1 MSGFRSGQG
10 GGSPTDLKPRDSV
23 TVQGTT
29 PTITI
34 GDGGDEDIKLL
45 FNSNTNDY
53 YVGSDAT
60 DDKLHV
66 GVGSAIGTNVAITV
80 DSSAQVSKLNLAAA
94 AVAVADDHIVIL
106 DGGATG
112 APKAESIQDLLSAI
126 AGSGLSVSGNQLVAS
141 GGGAADSVA
150 ADDISLGNAA
160 VSLATSAGNIT
171 IDAQGN
177 NTDIIFK
184 GTDATSDITMLTLD
198 GSEAGAATFNSTVT
212 ATGFTIGSAA
222 ITEAELEILD
232 GASVTTTELNLID
245 GDTSRG
251 TTAVADGDGFLH
263 NDAGTMRMTNVSK
276 LADLFAGTGLG
287 ASSSVLSVDAAQ
299 TGITSILATDLK
311 IGEDDETKIDFETAD
326 EIHFYAANVEQV
338 YLADN
343 IFGPQS
349 DSDVDLGT
357 TGVRWKDA
365 YIDTVTTTGDLDVGG
380 NIELGHASDTTIAR
394 ASSGVIS
401 VEGSNVIMAS
411 NDVSAL
417 TDSTSAA
424 IGIGTIELG
433 HASDTTIARAS
444 GGVISVEG
452 SNVIM
457 ASNDVS
463 ALTDS
468 TSAAIGIG
476 TIELGHASDTTIARA
491 SAGQITVEGT
501 AVILAGAVTGI
512 TSLLATDI
520 KIGEDDQTKIDFED
534 ANKINFYANNSK
546 EVELAE
552 NSLSP
557 GSNDGTALG
566 TTSLGWSDLFLAD
579 EGAIKFGDDQDVTL
593 THVADTGLTLDGAGS
608 ATNLQITNSATDG
621 DAAIQFALG
630 GTVKYTMGVNDGASD
645 AFEINVGTGALGADT
660 TALSIASDG
669 SITFAGPIKTDAF
682 SDQILFLNTNNSFA
696 YNLWKSSASGGSTI
710 QNTAGKII
718 LDSTT
723 AIELDSASGD
733 ITFMDGGTAQLSL
746 DMDGT
751 SGEVIFQ
758 LNVDSDDLV
767 FKQYDG
773 TEVLR
778 LNDDGSTL
786 VSGNAT
792 FGADDTGVDVRIF
805 SATASEGVLYDAS
818 EDELAL
824 LLTTKLKFHDVGGG
838 EEIFASSD
846 GHLEINAGT
855 TLDMTAPSVDV
866 NADTVTL
873 TSANSQD
880 PLVVIKN
887 TTNDANGARL
897 QFVKDKGAAGADGDD
912 IGVIEFVG
920 DDAGQTQTTFAK
932 IVAEVSEAD
941 NTDEA
946 GKLSLFVAESDGTT
960 TALTAGLVLEGEHAT
975 DGQVDVTI
983 AAGTSSITTIAG
995 GIAVQ
1000 GVEQTSANASSVA
1013 LTTSGLSG
1021 LTAGANGSNDTYTL
1035 ANGEVAGQIKEIA
1048 LLATTNPSSVDNQ
1061 VITVAT
1067 AGWNTDSDPD
1077 GIITMTTQGDFIRL
1091 MWLNPGS
1098 GFVWVPIIR
1107 LGNTS
1112 LSD

>member
-126 AGSGLSVSGNQLVAS
+126 AGSGISVSGNQLVAD
-141 GGGAADSVA
+141 GGGTADSVA
-150 ADDISLGNAA
+150 ADNISTGDAA
-160 VSLATSAGNIT
+160 ISLATSTGNIT

-365 YIDTVTTTGDLDVGG
+365 YIDTITTTSTITAAGRVIVDDATEATSTTDGSLQTDGGLSVAKSAVIGDDLDLLSNGAILNIGSAQKFTATHANANNTLTITADHRLAFGDAGDYIAGDGTDLSIVSSGAANVSATMLTVTTD
-380 NIELGHASDTTIAR
+380 
-394 ASSGVIS
+394 
-401 VEGSNVIMAS
+401 
-411 NDVSAL
+411 
-417 TDSTSAA
+417 
-424 IGIGTIELG
+424 
-433 HASDTTIARAS
+433 
-444 GGVISVEG
+444 
-452 SNVIM
+452 
-457 ASNDVS
+457 
-463 ALTDS
+463 
-468 TSAAIGIG
+468 
-476 TIELGHASDTTIARA
+476 
-491 SAGQITVEGT
+491 
-501 AVILAGAVTGI
+501 
-512 TSLLATDI
+512 
-520 KIGEDDQTKIDFED
+520 
-534 ANKINFYANNSK
+534 
-546 EVELAE
+546 
-552 NSLSP
+552 
-557 GSNDGTALG
+557 TAL
-566 TTSLGWSDLFLAD
+566 F
-579 EGAIKFGDDQDVTL
+579 
-593 THVADTGLTLDGAGS
+593 
-608 ATNLQITNSATDG
+608 
-621 DAAIQFALG
+621 
-630 GTVKYTMGVNDGASD
+630 
-645 AFEINVGTGALGADT
+645 
-660 TALSIASDG
+660 
-669 SITFAGPIKTDAF
+669 
-682 SDQILFLNTNNSFA
+682 
-696 YNLWKSSASGGSTI
+696 
-710 QNTAGKII
+710 
-718 LDSTT
+718 
-723 AIELDSASGD
+723 
-733 ITFMDGGTAQLSL
+733 
-746 DMDGT
+746 
-751 SGEVIFQ
+751 
-758 LNVDSDDLV
+758 
-767 FKQYDG
+767 
-773 TEVLR
+773 
-778 LNDDGSTL
+778 
-786 VSGNAT
+786 
-792 FGADDTGVDVRIF
+792 
-805 SATASEGVLYDAS
+805 
-818 EDELAL
+818 
-824 LLTTKLKFHDVGGG
+824 
-838 EEIFASSD
+838 
-846 GHLEINAGT
+846 
-855 TLDMTAPSVDV
+855 
-866 NADTVTL
+866 
-873 TSANSQD
+873 TSANAND
-880 PLVVIKN
+880 PLVTIRN
-887 TTNDANGARL
+887 TADDATGARL
-897 QFVKDKGAAGADGDD
+897 VFVKDKGSPGADGDD
-912 IGVIEFVG
+912 LGIIEFIG
-920 DDAGQTQTTFAK
+920 DDAAQTQTTFAK

-941 NTDEA
+941 DSDEA
-946 GKLSLFVAESDGTT
+946 GKLSFFVAESDGTT
-960 TALTAGLVLEGEHAT
+960 VHLTEGLILEGEHAT
-975 DGQVDVTI
+975 DGQVDATIGAGAASTTTVAGDLAVTSDATVGDDLSLTSDSSVFNMGAGNDFTITHDGTTGATIAGNPIIVDSGGNLTLDAHTGIFILKDAGSEVLRLTEGNSGDVTVKLATDGKDLVFTDNGDATNMKILDAAAGINVPGEVQTTKIAFTDGDDAITIADGGGVTFSDTVKIQDDKTLTFGTGDEWTIEYDEDGDNDLVLTGSDISIESSTSAKPVMQLLNTNADANGSTFKFNKNGSSVADGDVIGNLEFVSEDDGSNVHTYGKVIGSIDVDAAGEESGKLQLQVASHDGGVEDGLILVGGSADAEVDVTI
-983 AAGTSSITTIAG
+983 GKGTASITTIAG

-1000 GVEQTSANASSVA
+1000 GLQTTSANSSGVA
-1013 LTTSGLSG
+1013 LTTSGLTG
-1021 LTAGANGSNDTYTL
+1021 LTAGADSSNDTYTL
-1035 ANGEVAGQIKEIA
+1035 ANGEVNGQIKEIT
-1048 LLATTNPSSVDNQ
+1048 LLGAANPASIDNQ

-1067 AGWNTDSDPD
+1067 AGWNSDSDPD
-1077 GIITMTTQGDFIRL
+1077 GIITMTAIGDFIRL

-1107 LGNTS
+1107 IGNTS